1 MLLDRSNFPRG
12 IVIHG
17 LGVRG
22 SKKEGEKKRKRGG
35 KKRKPGFSFLF
46 SITFHKKTHKKQNL
60 EKTS

>member
-17 LGVRG
+17 LRVRVLEG
-22 SKKEGEKKRKRGG
+22 KENKRKERKKKE
-35 KKRKPGFSFLF
+35 KPGFSFLF
-46 SITFHKKTHKKQNL
+46 SITSCKKTHKKQNL